1 MPQSLAQ
8 IYLHVIFST
17 KEREPYLQDPVL
29 RADMRDNLGATCR
42 GLDCPS
48 LAAGGVSDHVQILC
62 RLSRTL
68 SVANLARELKRKS
81 SKWIKMT
88 VRNSAAF
95 VGHVFNVPAG
105 VWARYKR
112 APQTAAADSHTAI
125 KMKDRSCAQ
134 FHWQEGYGV
143 FSLGASQVEK
153 VRRYIATHE
162 KHHSQRSFQDEF
174 REFLNKYDLEYDE
187 RYVWDGQGRA
197 NPPSAVRR
205 RAAGSGPSL
214 YFGAATPSA

>member
-17 KEREPYLQDPVL
+17 KEREPYQQDPVL
-29 RADMRDNLGATCR
+29 RADMRGYLGATCR
-42 GLDCPS
+42 GLDSAS
-48 LAAGGVSDHVQILC
+48 LGAGGVSDHVHNLC

-68 SVANLARELKRKS
+68 SVANPARELKRKS

-95 VGHVFNVPAG
+95 VGHVFIVPAG
-105 VWARYKR
+105 VWARCKR
-112 APQTAAADSHTAI
+112 APQTAAADSHMAI
-125 KMKDRSCAQ
+125 KMKDRPCAQ

-143 FSLGASQVEK
+143 FSIGASQVET

-162 KHHSQRSFQDEF
+162 KHHRQRSFQDEF
-174 REFLNKYDLEYDE
+174 REFLNRYDMEYDE
-187 RYVWDGQGRA
+187 RYVWDGRGRA
-197 NPPSAVRR
+197 NPRNSVRR
-205 RAAGSGPSL
+205 RAAGSAPSL